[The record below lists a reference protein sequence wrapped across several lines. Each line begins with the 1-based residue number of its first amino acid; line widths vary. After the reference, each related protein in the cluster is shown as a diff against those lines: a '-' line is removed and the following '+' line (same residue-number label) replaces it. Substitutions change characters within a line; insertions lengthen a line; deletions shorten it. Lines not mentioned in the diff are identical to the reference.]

1 MFSLPTSPLSSRHTH
16 TVLLFPYWNIR
27 SPFHCL
33 LGSDILT
40 SFRTQSTLDILPTV
54 LYIVMIYSV
63 CLLPISLNLPIGRV

>member
-16 TVLLFPYWNIR
+16 TVLLFPYWNIC

-40 SFRTQSTLDILPTV
+40 SFRTLDILPTV